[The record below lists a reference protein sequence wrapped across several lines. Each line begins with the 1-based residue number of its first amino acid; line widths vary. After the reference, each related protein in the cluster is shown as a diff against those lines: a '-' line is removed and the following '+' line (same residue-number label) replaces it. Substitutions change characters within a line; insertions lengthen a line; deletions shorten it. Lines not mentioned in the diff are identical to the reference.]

1 MLYDGDDEGA
11 ECKKLRFLADSC
23 DGISCVRNV
32 IEVTDKV
39 TAVTVAAQTF
49 TSAESR
55 VSKTISPRPIYVPQ
69 VDYPLILL
77 SRKELEAKSKKPQ

>member
-69 VDYPLILL
+69 VDYLLILL